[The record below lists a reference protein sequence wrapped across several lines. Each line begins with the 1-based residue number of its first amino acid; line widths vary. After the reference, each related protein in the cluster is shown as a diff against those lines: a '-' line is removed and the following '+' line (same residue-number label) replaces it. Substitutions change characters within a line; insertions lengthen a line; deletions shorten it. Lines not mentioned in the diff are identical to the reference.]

1 MSQYQEQY
9 GQQYSNQQG
18 LYESGLTMEG
28 QQPPVYNEQ
37 QYGRVPT
44 HGTDSYYSPPP
55 AQQAQVYDPNMY
67 SQQGMSIA

>member
-9 GQQYSNQQG
+9 DQQYSNQQG
-18 LYESGLTMEG
+18 FYDSGLTMEG
-28 QQPPVYNEQ
+28 QQPPEQ
-37 QYGRVPT
+37 QYGRVPPG

-67 SQQGMSIA
+67 SQQGM